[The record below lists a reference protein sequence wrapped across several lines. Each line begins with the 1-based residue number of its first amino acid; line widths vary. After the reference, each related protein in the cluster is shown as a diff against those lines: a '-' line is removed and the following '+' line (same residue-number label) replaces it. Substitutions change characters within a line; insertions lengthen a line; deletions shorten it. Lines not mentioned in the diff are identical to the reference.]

1 MPKNR
6 VLLVEDDE
14 TLRASIA
21 VFLKKNGFEVG
32 EAQDEDTAMAALK
45 EANYRLVITDLFLA
59 DGSGF
64 GIMKHLQENSPETKS
79 IVITGHA
86 SLDSAIRALR
96 KGAFDY
102 LLKPFELDELKEAV
116 DRAVKKQADEKHIRK
131 LDYQKIV
138 KKYGLTRKELDIT
151 KIVITEGISN
161 EEMAEKLNIS
171 KNTVKV
177 HLRNI
182 FKKTGV
188 ESKTALT
195 TMLLSGGGNSK

>member
-1 MPKNR
+1 MNLKPKI
-6 VLLVEDDE
+6 LLVEDEEILRSSLSMFLQKSGYEIREAEDE
-14 TLRASIA
+14 EGSL
-21 VFLKKNGFEVG
+21 
-32 EAQDEDTAMAALK
+32 DCLK
-45 EANYRLVITDLFLA
+45 EDKFNLVITDLFLL

-64 GIMKHLQENSPETKS
+64 GIMKHLQDNCPETKC

-102 LLKPFELDELKEAV
+102 LLKPFEFSELKDAV
-116 DRAVKKQADEKHIRK
+116 DRAIQKQSEEKLINK
-131 LDYQKIV
+131 LDYQKV
-138 KKYGLTRKELDIT
+138 AKAYGLTKKELEIT
-151 KIVITEGISN
+151 KLIIAEGVSNAEIS
-161 EEMAEKLNIS
+161 EALTIS

-182 FKKTGV
+182 FKKLGV

-195 TMLLSGGGNSK
+195 TLLLSK

>member
-102 LLKPFELDELKEAV
+102 LLKPFELDELK
-116 DRAVKKQADEKHIRK
+116 
-131 LDYQKIV
+131 
-138 KKYGLTRKELDIT
+138 
-151 KIVITEGISN
+151 
-161 EEMAEKLNIS
+161 
-171 KNTVKV
+171 
-177 HLRNI
+177 
-182 FKKTGV
+182 
-188 ESKTALT
+188 
-195 TMLLSGGGNSK
+195 SGARSVTPNSFARSW

>member
-131 LDYQKIV
+131 LDYQKVV